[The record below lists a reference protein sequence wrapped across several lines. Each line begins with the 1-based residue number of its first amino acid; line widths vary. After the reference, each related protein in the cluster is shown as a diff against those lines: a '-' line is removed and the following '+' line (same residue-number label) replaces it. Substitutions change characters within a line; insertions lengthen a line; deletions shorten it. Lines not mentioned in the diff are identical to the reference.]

1 MSKVE
6 GFEAIAQRL
15 LEMVADEQRLIAE
28 GRLEEV
34 PAALERRQELMQ
46 QVPTDQAPP
55 PEIQQVL
62 EKVREEGDRTLS
74 LLCALRDELATRL
87 DQGQRQRLAISGYA
101 RAGRSG

>member
-1 MSKVE
+1 MSRVE
-6 GFEAIAQRL
+6 DLEAIARRL

-34 PAALERRQELMQ
+34 PAALEQRRELMR
-46 QVPTDQAPP
+46 QVPADRVPP

-74 LLCALRDELATRL
+74 LLCALRDELAIRL
-87 DQGQRQRLAISGYA
+87 GQGQRRRLAISGYA